1 MSSHT
6 GEWCCSEC
14 ESENAYQ
21 ESFNDEETGHIMGCF
36 NCGYY
41 DVYREDSETGEE
53 SHCFYGMVV
62 LVNTKYIAVP
72 MVVILLVVHLYLL
85 EYGIME

>member
-1 MSSHT
+1 MSSST

-14 ESENAYQ
+14 KSENAYQ

-36 NCGYY
+36 DCGYY

-53 SHCFYGMVV
+53 
-62 LVNTKYIAVP
+62 
-72 MVVILLVVHLYLL
+72 L
-85 EYGIME
+85 ENYQGYEHEYRETDLEKERDNDR